1 MDVPNAQPGAYQLNC
16 NAESEKA
23 HGAKVLGD
31 ACDPVPCPK
40 FTAVGEAGAGKGV
53 EICTGKKFE
62 VWTCMT
68 QFQLKEL
75 EFTPVG
81 SSGTGEAPGSP
92 AYRGVEVPVEV
103 ASTRVRYCIDRLNVK
118 CGGSGS
124 VSDDLAKA
132 DLVQETPDSIYWRT
146 TVNGA
151 PRTVSALSARTYE
164 RAQPAESVAWDYN
177 QDFVTWAG
185 AGYGVPSLDD
195 AAIFGKKFSGRMW
208 FHGDTSVG
216 MAGGPADMTA
226 KTGVHVKADAK
237 VPAEQL
243 ANHYVDMF
251 PKLSSFEAGAVDGPW
266 PPIKL
271 DPCIGATCNAGP
283 EVIHDCMACT
293 VFDPGGVAVHPG
305 DVKVVGNVPGLG
317 PSVLS
322 EAGGYLPLAPGAL
335 SPEVVSLLGS
345 NAVQVAAV
353 EPVRSVG
360 QGARVPQSLFV
371 SSDGVR
377 LLGAITVLGDS
388 VLTTDVARRMLLARG
403 GRTLDASGEAT
414 AAWTPETVPDAVE
427 VAEGEPVPPPGP
439 AGIPVYSAYL
449 GELLLVRSGGAGAG
463 AGEVWRRDVRS
474 TAGWQRVVLGATALG
489 TVKAATYTYGD
500 GAMWVLDEVRGA
512 LGLRFARL
520 VRVGLDG
527 SGAKVMASWPKV
539 GVYDTH
545 WLLVDRDG
553 GLVLVASSTK
563 TLSHAVAKLSTS
575 GGGLHVA
582 ALRFAQGGL
591 AVPPVID
598 RNGYRFFVKRHK
610 KDHLVDTVRLDA
622 LAPSSLP
629 LGHVGGCF

>member
-1 MDVPNAQPGAYQLNC
+1 M
-16 NAESEKA
+16 
-23 HGAKVLGD
+23 
-31 ACDPVPCPK
+31 
-40 FTAVGEAGAGKGV
+40 
-53 EICTGKKFE
+53 
-62 VWTCMT
+62 
-68 QFQLKEL
+68 
-75 EFTPVG
+75 
-81 SSGTGEAPGSP
+81 
-92 AYRGVEVPVEV
+92 
-103 ASTRVRYCIDRLNVK
+103 
-118 CGGSGS
+118 
-124 VSDDLAKA
+124 
-132 DLVQETPDSIYWRT
+132 
-146 TVNGA
+146 
-151 PRTVSALSARTYE
+151 
-164 RAQPAESVAWDYN
+164 
-177 QDFVTWAG
+177 
-185 AGYGVPSLDD
+185 
-195 AAIFGKKFSGRMW
+195 
-208 FHGDTSVG
+208 
-216 MAGGPADMTA
+216 
-226 KTGVHVKADAK
+226 
-237 VPAEQL
+237 
-243 ANHYVDMF
+243 
-251 PKLSSFEAGAVDGPW
+251 DGPW

-283 EVIHDCMACT
+283 AVIHDCIACT
-293 VFDPGGVAVHPG
+293 VFDPGGVVVHPG

-388 VLTTDVARRMLLARG
+388 VLTTDVARRMLLERG

-427 VAEGEPVPPPGP
+427 VAEGEPVPPPGA
-439 AGIPVYSAYL
+439 AGTPVYSAYL

-527 SGAKVMASWPKV
+527 SGAKVMASWPKL

-591 AVPPVID
+591 AVPPMID

-629 LGHVGGCF
+629 LGHVGGCFLPPCAASPFFFLSSSVSPHSRAAAGRTVRRGKRLLAGMPGALARPARPDRGGYREREGQGLEVAPRWDRRLRTGGIAGTCLRRIATCICRTTSRPFRR